1 MFYIPKDWLLDPKN
15 ESRVHEIL
23 QEHLFSD
30 INLKTDTAI
39 EELEKLGEFTLVE
52 KIKYGILSLA

>member
-1 MFYIPKDWLLDPKN
+1 MFYIPKDWLLDTKN

-30 INLKTDTAI
+30 INIKTDTAI

-52 KIKYGILSLA
+52 KIKDGILSLA